1 MGFYE
6 KEYWLGDGWGR
17 SRFERM
23 SGAYYPFVPD
33 LLSDNALLLTPEA
46 ARAAATAQA
55 RIVALDSSAVHFSQ
69 AEPLARLLL
78 RSEAVAS
85 SKIEGLTM
93 SAGKLLE
100 YEALDELGVSHRLD
114 SVEAAVLANIDAM
127 QRGIVRADSGEMLTL
142 DDICDINKALLAQ
155 GDLAEFGGA
164 LRDRQNWI
172 GGNSSNPLA
181 AAYVP
186 PKPEYVPALMDDL
199 IHFINESRLPSVAVA
214 AIAHAQLET
223 IHPFADGN
231 GRTGRTLQHI
241 ILRRAGLAQRVVPPV
256 SLVLATDK
264 DRYIA
269 HLTSYRFDEDDATAS
284 WVQCTNDW
292 IEYFSHA
299 MIEAVDRAG
308 MFEELMLD
316 VERSWRNKIAARSG
330 SVMDVLLGKL
340 IDNPVIS
347 IESARR
353 LTGKTY
359 ESARAVVSQLVSAGI
374 LTQNARNRKSNL
386 YVAKDVIAAF
396 TRYERSLSVPGGDTA
411 QEKPLRPVPAKID
424 VEDSRRALKRSR
436 KLRG

>member
-6 KEYWLGDGWGR
+6 KEYWLSDGWGR
-17 SRFERM
+17 SRSERM

-33 LLSDNALLLTPEA
+33 LLSEKELLLTPEA
-46 ARAAATAQA
+46 ARAVATAQA
-55 RIVALDSSAVHFSQ
+55 SIAALDTSAVHLTQ

-127 QRGIVRADSGEMLTL
+127 QRGIERADAGSRLTL

-155 GDLAEFGGA
+155 SDLAEFGGQ
-164 LRDRQNWI
+164 LRDRQNWV
-172 GGNSSNPLA
+172 GGNNANPLT

-199 IHFINESRLPSVAVA
+199 VRFINESQLPPVAVA

-223 IHPFADGN
+223 IHPYVDGN

-241 ILRRAGLAQRVVPPV
+241 ILRRANLAQRVVPPV

-264 DRYIA
+264 ERYIA
-269 HLTSYRFDEDDATAS
+269 NLAAYRFDEDKVEAS
-284 WVQCTNDW
+284 WLQCTNGW
-292 IEYFSHA
+292 IEYFSDA
-299 MIEAVDRAG
+299 MIEAVERAG
-308 MFEELMLD
+308 LFEELMRD
-316 VERSWRNKIAARSG
+316 VERAWRSSVAVRSG

-347 IESARR
+347 IESAQR

-359 ESARAVVSQLVSAGI
+359 ESARVVIAQLVDAGI
-374 LTQNARNRKSNL
+374 LTQNARNKKSNL
-386 YVAKDVIAAF
+386 FVANDVIAAF
-396 TRYERSLSVPGGDTA
+396 TRYERALSVPGGDTS
-411 QEKPLRPVPAKID
+411 QEKPARPVPMKMD
-424 VEDSRRALKRSR
+424 VKDSLRALKKSR
-436 KLRG
+436 QLRE